1 MLTELDCKEN
11 VKNGEWTPR
20 PEPGRSCQNLQI
32 KKKAEKQME
41 SITRTWIV
49 RPWKYYPPFSKKM
62 PTSLLGNRHIC
73 QA

>member
-32 KKKAEKQME
+32 KKRQK
-41 SITRTWIV
+41 
-49 RPWKYYPPFSKKM
+49 SKWS
-62 PTSLLGNRHIC
+62 PLHGLG
-73 QA
+73 